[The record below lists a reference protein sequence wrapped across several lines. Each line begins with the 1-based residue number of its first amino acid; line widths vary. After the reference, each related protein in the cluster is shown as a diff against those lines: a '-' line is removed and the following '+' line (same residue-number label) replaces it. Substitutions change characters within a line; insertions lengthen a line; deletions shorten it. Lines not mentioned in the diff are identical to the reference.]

1 MFSNK
6 KGQYLSFDVIV
17 ASVIFLMTIVMLMS
31 YWQSMKSTV
40 MNENEYLLNSA
51 NLVADNLLTDY
62 SSIGVFK
69 KGTHIIGENEFNGI
83 TEDKL
88 KEFSGG
94 DDVFVEIMGGD
105 SDSVPSIGKVPNEN
119 DNNNVARVTRIVS
132 AGENGGV
139 RTLNVVVYKK
149 ATQ

>member
-17 ASVIFLMTIVMLMS
+17 ASVIFLMTLVMLMS

-40 MNENEYLLNSA
+40 MNENKYLLSSA

-62 SSIGVFK
+62 SSIGILKEGKQVVNVEKFK
-69 KGTHIIGENEFNGI
+69 LINE
-83 TEDKL
+83 TDL

-94 DDVFVEIMGGD
+94 DNVFIQITGD
-105 SDSVPSIGKVPNEN
+105 DIQTSVGNRPNGN
-119 DNNNVARVTRIVS
+119 DNDNVARVTRIVS
-132 AGENGGV
+132 LGNDMG
-139 RTLNVVVYKK
+139 TLNVIIYRNANK
-149 ATQ
+149 